1 MKKLRVFQ
9 AFKTTGSVPH
19 RQPLGSK
26 RRIVPGLFSKNL
38 GTILL
43 FLLMLPYII
52 TFLFGNVKE
61 GSQRMVSLDKDGSPY
76 EGTYS
81 VSNVTAFGNE
91 SIPLEIYVADRLARS
106 MGDEFELEALKAQ
119 AVLIRSGLIASFY
132 SDGESSGGGRKIEV
146 TDESYG
152 SVPVFESAMEAI
164 SQTKG
169 VCLMYQNRPV
179 NGAYF
184 ALSNGATRNA
194 EELSLMEY
202 PYLKSVLCSRDFL
215 SADYASS
222 VSLRES
228 EFDRLWQQMP
238 AAGEMEH
245 PKKENESEMELGDIS
260 IWRDSVGYVLY
271 LKRDGKL
278 VTGEQFRES
287 FHLASASFHLNKEDE
302 KVIIAVKGVGH
313 GLGMSQFGANEMA
326 KEGEDYIGI
335 LEYFFEDVTFTKFE

>member
-119 AVLIRSGLIASFY
+119 AVL
-132 SDGESSGGGRKIEV
+132 
-146 TDESYG
+146 
-152 SVPVFESAMEAI
+152 
-164 SQTKG
+164 
-169 VCLMYQNRPV
+169 
-179 NGAYF
+179 
-184 ALSNGATRNA
+184 
-194 EELSLMEY
+194 
-202 PYLKSVLCSRDFL
+202 
-215 SADYASS
+215 
-222 VSLRES
+222 
-228 EFDRLWQQMP
+228 
-238 AAGEMEH
+238 
-245 PKKENESEMELGDIS
+245 
-260 IWRDSVGYVLY
+260 
-271 LKRDGKL
+271 
-278 VTGEQFRES
+278 
-287 FHLASASFHLNKEDE
+287 
-302 KVIIAVKGVGH
+302 
-313 GLGMSQFGANEMA
+313 A
-326 KEGEDYIGI
+326 KD
-335 LEYFFEDVTFTKFE
+335 